1 MNGTIA
7 QPEPPHDSHPLRIA
21 IWIDEQNLLNEF
33 TLLRQMSVALSAEGA
48 RVYLISEHIGA
59 DLLRAYTT
67 GLWRVHPHS
76 WTNWLRTGCGGNEGQ
91 IAGELRKHQIDV
103 VLLMG
108 WSAAQARVLP
118 LCDDMTVVRWYFD
131 RIGDDDPT
139 GEIMSV
145 FASDAIR
152 VATGSSDRAPVISPG
167 VYISDNSQVSPPRAS
182 GDVFTLA
189 GTDVINEA
197 NEYYYFLRA
206 FAAGGRSGRFLLLLL
221 DAGRAKDEVW
231 RLVKDMKLSD
241 RVSFIPPVGA
251 VTSAIQNVDAVIN
264 IAPLTR
270 WWHVGVEAAAARRPL
285 VSRGTALM
293 DNFTPDSFRLVRE
306 PEDWGECLD
315 ALYGEPTQTRIL
327 CENAYG
333 RVKKYYTMSDFHERL
348 TRTLAD
354 LRRSSIPLK

>member
-1 MNGTIA
+1 MNSTTA
-7 QPEPPHDSHPLRIA
+7 EPKHPHDSHPLRIA

-33 TLLRQMSVALSAEGA
+33 TLLRQMSVALSVEGA
-48 RVYLISEHIGA
+48 RVYLISEYA
-59 DLLRAYTT
+59 SASLLRAYTT
-67 GLWRVHPHS
+67 GLWSVHSHS
-76 WTNWLRTGCGGNEGQ
+76 WTNWLLTGCGGNEEQ
-91 IAGELRKHQIDV
+91 IAAELRKNQIDV

-108 WSAAQARVLP
+108 WSAAQARVLS
-118 LCDDMTVVRWYFD
+118 LCQDMTVVRWYFD
-131 RIGDDDPT
+131 RDRYDDPT

-152 VATGSSDRAPVISPG
+152 AAIGSYDRASVIYPG
-167 VYISDNSQVSPPRAS
+167 VYISDNSQVSPPRDS
-182 GDVFTLA
+182 DDVFTLA

-221 DAGRAKDEVW
+221 DAGQAKDEVW

-251 VTSAIQNVDAVIN
+251 VTSAVQNVDAVIN
-264 IAPLTR
+264 IMPLTR
-270 WWHVGVEAAAARRPL
+270 WWHVGVEAAVARRPL
-285 VSRGTALM
+285 VCRGTALM
-293 DNFTPDSFRLVRE
+293 DNFTPDSFRLVRR

-315 ALYGEPTQTRIL
+315 ALYGEPTQTRIM
-327 CENAYG
+327 CENAYD

-348 TRTLAD
+348 TLTLAD